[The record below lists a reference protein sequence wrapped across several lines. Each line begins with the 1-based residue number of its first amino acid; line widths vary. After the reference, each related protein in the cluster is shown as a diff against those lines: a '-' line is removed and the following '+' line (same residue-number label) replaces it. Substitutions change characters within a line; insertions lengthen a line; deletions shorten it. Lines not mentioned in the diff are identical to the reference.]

1 MSVNWR
7 DIQDKAVA
15 FAHEW
20 KDAKDEDRD
29 TQPFWRDLVVIMRS
43 QQVGFLKL

>member
-7 DIQDKAVA
+7 DIQDKAVV

-20 KDAKDEDRD
+20 KDAKPEEIKSMPQKVLDAYFRALLHDKCF
-29 TQPFWRDLVVIMRS
+29 T
-43 QQVGFLKL
+43 